1 METLIRVGVIGVV
14 AVILAAVL
22 KKSSKEL
29 AILLTLAAC
38 SIMAVMGMQLLD
50 PILSFV
56 GKLRGFAGQDSELL
70 TPVLNTIGI
79 GLLAQ
84 LCANVCS
91 DAGETAV
98 AKLVELCAAVLSIYV
113 CLPLLEAVL
122 EMMQTMGGR
131 G

>member
-1 METLIRVGVIGVV
+1 METLVRVGVIGVV

-38 SIMAVMGMQLLD
+38 AIMAVMGMQLLD
-50 PILSFV
+50 PILSFFA
-56 GKLRGFAGQDSELL
+56 KLRGFAGLDSELL
-70 TPVLNTIGI
+70 TPVLKTIGI
-79 GLLAQ
+79 GLLSQ

-122 EMMQTMGGR
+122 EMMEPMGGR

>member
-1 METLIRVGVIGVV
+1 METLVRVGVIGVV

-38 SIMAVMGMQLLD
+38 AIMAVMGMQLLD
-50 PILSFV
+50 PILSFF
-56 GKLRGFAGQDSELL
+56 GKLRCFAGLDGELL
-70 TPVLNTIGI
+70 TPVLKTIGI
-79 GLLAQ
+79 GLLSQ

-122 EMMQTMGGR
+122 EMMETMGGR